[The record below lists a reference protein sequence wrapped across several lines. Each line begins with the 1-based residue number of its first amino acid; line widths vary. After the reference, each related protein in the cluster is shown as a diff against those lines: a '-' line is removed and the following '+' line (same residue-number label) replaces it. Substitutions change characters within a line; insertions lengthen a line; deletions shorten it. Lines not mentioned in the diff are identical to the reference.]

1 MKKFSLVQFFI
12 WSFLIGVFAVTKGM
26 EGEFGNIVFLNIVV
40 VILTKKYFF
49 SGEMGVKIVVVIIGI
64 LFGIF
69 RFASVVS
76 DMGDISQVSG
86 NASVQ
91 GCITEEADIR
101 NDRIQYVLAVKAVK
115 EGADFQPS
123 DGKVLLM
130 APKYPAYEYGDCLE
144 VSGEIADAK
153 SSGEFDYAK
162 YLQRYGI
169 SKVIYQGKIKLL
181 EDGGGN
187 WFWQGIYSFK
197 QFFEKRLSEIFVEPY
212 GSFMDGL
219 ILGSRRGLPDD
230 LVANFK
236 TTGLSH
242 IMAISGYNITIVMM
256 AIGGIF
262 WFLGKNAKVIVSS
275 VCVVL
280 FVILVGMSASVV
292 RAAIMGIIGL
302 FALGTGRQY
311 YAFWGLMVAVF
322 LMNVWNPRVLVYDV
336 GFQLSAL
343 ATLGLIYVSPVVKK
357 YLNFCPEFLG
367 IRETVVM
374 SLSAQIAVLP
384 IMIMN
389 FGQVSLVSIF
399 ANVFVLPWIPF
410 AMLFGFL
417 AVVVSFLSMPL
428 GNMIG
433 FFGYLTLKIV
443 IFFVEVFAG
452 LPFASVEI

>member
-1 MKKFSLVQFFI
+1 
-12 WSFLIGVFAVTKGM
+12 
-26 EGEFGNIVFLNIVV
+26 
-40 VILTKKYFF
+40 
-49 SGEMGVKIVVVIIGI
+49 
-64 LFGIF
+64 
-69 RFASVVS
+69 
-76 DMGDISQVSG
+76 
-86 NASVQ
+86 
-91 GCITEEADIR
+91 
-101 NDRIQYVLAVKAVK
+101 
-115 EGADFQPS
+115 
-123 DGKVLLM
+123 
-130 APKYPAYEYGDCLE
+130 
-144 VSGEIADAK
+144 
-153 SSGEFDYAK
+153 
-162 YLQRYGI
+162 
-169 SKVIYQGKIKLL
+169 
-181 EDGGGN
+181 
-187 WFWQGIYSFK
+187 
-197 QFFEKRLSEIFVEPY
+197 
-212 GSFMDGL
+212 
-219 ILGSRRGLPDD
+219 
-230 LVANFK
+230 
-236 TTGLSH
+236 
-242 IMAISGYNITIVMM
+242 MAISGYNITIVMM